1 MFFTAT
7 DVGSEF
13 VSHNAELASP
23 IREYI
28 QIIYQ
33 ETTGCDYIYSFYMY
47 INLLS
52 NVRIMSR

>member
-1 MFFTAT
+1 MFLTAT
-7 DVGSEF
+7 DVRSEF

-23 IREYI
+23 LREYI

-33 ETTGCDYIYSFYMY
+33 ETTGCDYIYSFYIC

-52 NVRIMSR
+52 NVRILSC